1 MQYLTAFGKYR
12 KEERR
17 KKTLGP
23 MIHAATLNILNI
35 HLLLLSPLF
44 LIHFY
49 IVSVILDIQFFILFL
64 LFYCINLHS
73 QFLNLL
79 ITVFDDSEIFHQGK
93 YHHLPKNLFL
103 IFFQ

>member
-1 MQYLTAFGKYR
+1 
-12 KEERR
+12 
-17 KKTLGP
+17 

-79 ITVFDDSEIFHQGK
+79 ITVLMTLKYSTKASTIIYLKIFS
-93 YHHLPKNLFL
+93 
-103 IFFQ
+103 